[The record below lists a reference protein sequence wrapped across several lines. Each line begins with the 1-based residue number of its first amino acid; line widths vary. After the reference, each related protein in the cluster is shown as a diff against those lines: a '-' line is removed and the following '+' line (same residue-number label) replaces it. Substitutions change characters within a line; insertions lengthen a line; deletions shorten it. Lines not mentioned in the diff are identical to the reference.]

1 MNKLFSAFV
10 WLLYGLSYLPA
21 FLIALIVRIF
31 TFPFDPHNRYPNAVM
46 MFFGKLIITLNPFWK
61 RTYFGL
67 EKITEEKP
75 AFIRVAN
82 HQSFLDM
89 PLVASM
95 PINMKWISKK
105 ELFKIPI
112 VGWLMHLAGHISVD
126 RGSKGAAK
134 SLLEMIEPINDGMS
148 VMVFP
153 EGTRSREG
161 KLKPFKKGAFHA
173 SMDYGFRIQPIVIEG
188 TYKCMKPDT
197 WVMNFKGDLYVS
209 VLDPIYPDGFEDVN
223 AMRDYV
229 HQAIKTESDRLKTL
243 SSENKR

>member
-1 MNKLFSAFV
+1 MIKFFSAVV
-10 WLLYGLSYLPA
+10 WLLYGLSYIPS
-21 FLIALIVRIF
+21 FFIALIIRIF
-31 TFPFDPHNRYPNAVM
+31 TFPFDRHNRLPNAVM
-46 MFFGKLIITLNPFWK
+46 IFFGKSIISLNPLWK
-61 RTYFGL
+61 RHYFGL

-89 PLVASM
+89 PLVATM
-95 PINMKWISKK
+95 PMNMKWISKK
-105 ELFKIPI
+105 ELFKIPF
-112 VGWLMHLAGHISVD
+112 VGWLMHLSGHISVD

-161 KLKPFKKGAFHA
+161 RLKPFKKGAFHA

-197 WVMNFKGDLYVS
+197 WVMNFTGDLYVS
-209 VLDPIYPDGFEDVN
+209 VLDPISPDGFSHVN
-223 AMRDYV
+223 DLRDHV
-229 HQAIKTESDRLKTL
+229 HAVILAESNRLKAIA
-243 SSENKR
+243 SENKR